1 MAENKKNQR
10 TSGADKTK
18 KRKQQSVQK
27 RTIESSAARTRG
39 SRERKSVSN
48 GRNVKRDANP
58 RIVQPNPRRIQK
70 NSKLYNV
77 FIAAIFIL
85 IGIVLFLMLFS
96 YSAPEVAGDMETAGN
111 LFGVLGA
118 WIANIM
124 LTLFGIGAFV
134 FSAVSLFMGV
144 RTACGKQFEISSAQ
158 IIGLILLILGV
169 SPLAQMGFD
178 GNLLDNV
185 PGGAL
190 GKWLVEFGTEKMP
203 SGAFAAICSA
213 LTLFGGLLVTDTRFK
228 TFFWG
233 VWHILRWCFKT
244 IFGALSAP
252 FRQTAAADGNSHVL
266 DDDEDNLFDVSS
278 SHEGEND
285 ESGEYIE
292 DESDEIEEMK
302 VLSRI
307 VAPQDVVPE
316 KVEKIAEH
324 DVDVP
329 SQDLVDES
337 DESNEQMIADSEE
350 LYRDDSGEL
359 DDPDNLCNGLSSHK
373 ESDNEDDE
381 EPASEAEEEIE
392 PEKKPLDKSEV
403 VEDIVAKIR
412 KSAAPKGRSIKR
424 SHSVPAVEPDFE
436 FESILEPEQLGQVQK
451 TDENQPQTTKTSVL
465 GNWKPRSISG
475 KNKSDNGA
483 NGQKSVAKCCESDGT
498 VAGKQV
504 PVPEMPV
511 NVTKDL
517 LAQLASE
524 EISLPSAEP
533 AQKSP
538 TAVTRLAPDK
548 LDTRKIDAEK
558 INLGMADT
566 ADIKLNRRLIPAA
579 GASSDKITL
588 EASANNN
595 AGMNDVTLENKAK
608 PGKNTALEAIRKA
621 LEEEN
626 DDWDVPSD
634 IDVQD
639 AEKKKQLVNEKVSPS
654 DNQTAVPVSAELR
667 SLMEEAGFHAPK
679 KKWSREPIPDEDD
692 ESIDF
697 DSDFDSEDALLGINR
712 QTVAPKHGSFVVA
725 EEKKRASDDE
735 LMEADKAR
743 LEKLAQAEY
752 QFPPLSLLH
761 YDPATQKGLDN
772 TALRLYADK
781 IEEKLAEYH
790 IHGQVVQICPGPII
804 TRFEFQPAPGTKVSK
819 IASLTDDLMM
829 ALEIASVRILAP
841 IPGKGVV
848 GIEIPNEKRNTI
860 YLKEILASKAF
871 TDAKSIL
878 TIALGKDPEGEP
890 VVSDL
895 AKMPHLL
902 VAGSTGSG
910 KSVGINTMICSLL
923 YNASPD
929 DVKLILVDPK
939 CLELSIY
946 EGIPHL
952 LVPPITTPQE
962 TAAAL
967 DWACDEMDD
976 RYRKLSALGVRN
988 IQGYNEQVKNPTLP
1002 KAMDAMRETDAD
1014 GNPKYQHMPYIVIV
1028 VDEFADLM
1036 MTAGKEIERSIARLA
1051 QKARAAGIH
1060 IILATQ
1066 RPSTNVITGVIKANF
1081 PTRLAFRVFSYVDSR
1096 TILDTKGAECLL
1108 GMGDSLFLPPNTAV
1122 LQRVHGAFVSDDEVQ
1137 AIVGFLASQ
1146 RAPVYNLDITTP
1158 KDDDDAGDGD
1168 DSMAGG
1174 SSEFDP
1180 LYDKAVQIVAE
1191 TRQASASFLQRRMS
1205 IGFNRAARIIEQ
1217 MEREGVIGPQR
1228 GQKPREVLIQP
1239 V

>member
-1 MAENKKNQR
+1 MAENKKNQK

-27 RTIESSAARTRG
+27 RAIESSAARTRG

-70 NSKLYNV
+70 NSKLYNG

-144 RTACGKQFEISSAQ
+144 RTACGKQFEISSTQ
-158 IIGLILLILGV
+158 IIGLILLIFGV

-178 GNLLDNV
+178 GNLLDNA

-190 GKWLVEFGTEKMP
+190 GKWLVEFGSEKMP
-203 SGAFAAICSA
+203 SAGFAAICSA

-233 VWHILRWCFKT
+233 VWHVLSWCFKT

-252 FRQTAAADGNSHVL
+252 FRQTAPADGDSHVL
-266 DDDEDNLFDVSS
+266 EDDDDNLSDLSS
-278 SHEGEND
+278 GHGTQND
-285 ESGEYIE
+285 DSSDYIE
-292 DESDEIEEMK
+292 DEADEIEEMK

-316 KVEKIAEH
+316 KLEAPVELN
-324 DVDVP
+324 DDVP
-329 SQDLVDES
+329 AQNLVDES
-337 DESNEQMIADSEE
+337 DVSDEQVISDSEE
-350 LYRDDSGEL
+350 IYRDDSGEL
-359 DDPDNLCNGLSSHK
+359 DDPDNLCNGLNSHK
-373 ESDNEDDE
+373 DYDDAEDEDE
-381 EPASEAEEEIE
+381 EPSSDAVDEIE

-403 VEDIVAKIR
+403 VEDIVARIR
-412 KSAAPKGRSIKR
+412 KSAVPKGRSIKR

-451 TDENQPQTTKTSVL
+451 SDETQSQTKTSVL
-465 GNWKPRSISG
+465 GNWKPRSIAG

-483 NGQKSVAKCCESDGT
+483 NNQKTVSKGVENEGVASE
-498 VAGKQV
+498 KQI

-524 EISLPSAEP
+524 EISLSAAEP
-533 AQKSP
+533 LSKPA

-548 LDTRKIDAEK
+548 LDTRKIDSEK

-566 ADIKLNRRLIPAA
+566 ADFKLNRRLIPASET
-579 GASSDKITL
+579 SSDKVTL
-588 EASANNN
+588 EAAANND
-595 AGMNDVTLENKAK
+595 AANDVTLEKKVK

-626 DDWDVPSD
+626 DGWDVPSD
-634 IDVQD
+634 FTPRET
-639 AEKKKQLVNEKVSPS
+639 EKKQPANETVSPS
-654 DNQTAVPVSAELR
+654 NNQTVVPVSAELR

-679 KKWSREPIPDEDD
+679 KKWSREPISDEDD
-692 ESIDF
+692 DSIDF
-697 DSDFDSEDALLGINR
+697 DSDFIDSEDALLGISR

-1002 KAMDAMRETDAD
+1002 KAIEAVRETDDD

-1137 AIVGFLASQ
+1137 AIVGFLSSQ
-1146 RAPVYNLDITTP
+1146 RAPEYNLDITTP
-1158 KDDDDAGDGD
+1158 KDEEGDGD
-1168 DSMAGG
+1168 NDESMAGS

-1228 GQKPREVLIQP
+1228 GQKPREVFIQP